1 MEDPSV
7 VGAFVVISMGM
18 FKLIE
23 KLVSKSANG
32 GNGVDSYRLSQFEAD
47 IGDLKTNVGQNHSDF
62 LSFREETRGRWA
74 RAESRV
80 ESCDND

>member
-32 GNGVDSYRLSQFEAD
+32 GNGVDSYRGFKNQRRSDPLGLPVFPRGNQGA
-47 IGDLKTNVGQNHSDF
+47 VGS
-62 LSFREETRGRWA
+62 G
-74 RAESRV
+74 
-80 ESCDND
+80 